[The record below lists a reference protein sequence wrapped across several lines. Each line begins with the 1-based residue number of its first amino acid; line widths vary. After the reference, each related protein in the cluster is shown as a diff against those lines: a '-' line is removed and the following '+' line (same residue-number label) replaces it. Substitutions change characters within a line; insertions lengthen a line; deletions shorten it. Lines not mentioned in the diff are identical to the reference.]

1 MTEQNHILHFSLG
14 PVQGFIGGARRT
26 RDLWAGSFL
35 LSWLTARAMAVVRA
49 KHNGGQIVFPAVDK
63 DPLVRSVEKSLRS
76 LAPRIGTVPNRFK
89 AEVPEEFEP
98 KRCEEAV
105 RAAWRKL
112 ADAVWDEFLP
122 RLDERLKKLNGG
134 LPARTKQIWEDQVRN
149 FWEISWVKGPD
160 DGIDG
165 EWLEHRKTWRNHRP
179 PDEAQGGDHCTLMGD
194 WQEISGYVRARDRAD
209 QDTFWSEFRE
219 CEFRDS
225 IGDRNGKKLLLDI
238 VEGERLCAIALI
250 KRLFPRL
257 PRETREVFGWDPCGD
272 GGGNWPST
280 GHIAAAHWINKAWTT
295 NEESNGACGAYT
307 LHVKERFAELH
318 FAEQHSMVACV
329 ARIAPSGLK
338 PPHWFG
344 ALDANFFDRNDLDNR
359 RAMPLIDRKT
369 NQAIEAP
376 NAKEHQDLIDEYDL
390 LIAKLRKAVPDLGAP
405 AGYFALLRMDGDDVG
420 RLLDTLGAD
429 KVSQALAAFSK
440 EVPRLVENNNGVL
453 VYAGGDDL
461 LALFPIESA
470 LTAALKLRGAY
481 RSAWHQANRKASPPA
496 WCSRIITSRSAP
508 WSRSRAGCWRTS
520 PRTATAA
527 IASHTRC

>member
-1 MTEQNHILHFSLG
+1 MTLSAAGSSASLEVPAYLALVLLLAIIRVYRRYRVSAAGCVQRSAVLCLAIIPNGVAMTEQNHILHFSLG

-49 KHNGGQIVFPAVDK
+49 KHNGGRIVFPAVDK

-280 GHIAAAHWINKAWTT
+280 GHIAAAHWIKRAH
-295 NEESNGACGAYT
+295 EKEKEACRAYGRHIRNT
-307 LHVKERFAELH
+307 FHPIH
-318 FAEQHSMVACV
+318 FAGRRRSNCAGHTE
-329 ARIAPSGLK
+329 
-338 PPHWFG
+338 
-344 ALDANFFDRNDLDNR
+344 ALGTRPTAKHLR
-359 RAMPLIDRKT
+359 RPGVRGSS
-369 NQAIEAP
+369 
-376 NAKEHQDLIDEYDL
+376 
-390 LIAKLRKAVPDLGAP
+390 RAVPRRGRGVAP
-405 AGYFALLRMDGDDVG
+405 A
-420 RLLDTLGAD
+420 
-429 KVSQALAAFSK
+429 
-440 EVPRLVENNNGVL
+440 
-453 VYAGGDDL
+453 AGG
-461 LALFPIESA
+461 
-470 LTAALKLRGAY
+470 RRQG
-481 RSAWHQANRKASPPA
+481 RQR
-496 WCSRIITSRSAP
+496 
-508 WSRSRAGCWRTS
+508 
-520 PRTATAA
+520 PR
-527 IASHTRC
+527 